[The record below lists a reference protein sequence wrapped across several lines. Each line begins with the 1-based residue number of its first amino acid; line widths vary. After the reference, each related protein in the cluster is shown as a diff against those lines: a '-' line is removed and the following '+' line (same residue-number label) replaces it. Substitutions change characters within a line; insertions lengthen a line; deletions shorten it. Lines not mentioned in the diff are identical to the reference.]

1 MLAAIHAITLI
12 DQGLSPVDKRRLG
25 FLAGMIISS
34 GFLFLAF
41 RGLQPEQFWKSL
53 SDIDL
58 LILAAAT
65 LAYILAVV
73 IIALRWQFL
82 LRAFKLVALPA
93 LTQLVFI
100 GYMGNNVYP
109 LRAGDALR
117 IFLLRR
123 NHQVPLAPS
132 TTVVVLERLFDGS
145 VMLSFIFLSLQFIDL
160 QSATIE
166 TITAVTAPLFVIAL
180 LVAFFL
186 AAKPQLLRALISAV
200 RRILPQSPGSAIYR
214 LSEDIIVGLE
224 GLRSPAFLL
233 GAIVSSFV
241 TWGIEAG
248 TYWLVMQAFG
258 LDLSYAVA
266 LLLVGAVNLAGLIP
280 ASPGQVGVNEFVII
294 TILGALDQPVADA
307 TAYAVVTHLVIWL
320 APTVIGFMLLIRQ
333 GMGWADIRRARE
345 LESAAFVSVES
356 N

>member
-1 MLAAIHAITLI
+1 M
-12 DQGLSPVDKRRLG
+12 DKRRLG
-25 FLAGMIISS
+25 FLAGMIISA

-41 RGLQPEQFWKSL
+41 RGLQPEHFWNSL

-58 LILAAAT
+58 PILAAAT
-65 LAYILAVV
+65 LTYILAVI

-82 LRAFKLVALPA
+82 LRAIKLVPLAALS
-93 LTQLVFI
+93 QLVFI

-145 VMLSFIFLSLQFIDL
+145 VMLCFIFLSLPFIDL

-166 TITAVTAPLFVIAL
+166 TITAVTAPLFVVAL

-186 AAKPQLLRALISAV
+186 AAKPHLLRAMIRLVV
-200 RRILPQSPGSAIYR
+200 RVLPQALGKAVSRI
-214 LSEDIIVGLE
+214 SEDIIAGLE
-224 GLRSPAFLL
+224 GLRSPAFLM

-258 LDLSYAVA
+258 LELSYAVA

-294 TILGALDQPVADA
+294 TILSALSQPVAAA

-320 APTVIGFMLLIRQ
+320 APTIIGFALLIRQ
-333 GMGWADIRRARE
+333 GMGWADIRRASD
-345 LESAAFVSVES
+345 LESAALASGES
-356 N
+356 S